1 MRKIVLLLFVILSCL
16 LKAQEHVSGIVVDE
30 HQEPVAF
37 ASISLLQETDSAFVG
52 GTTSDENGRFLIND
66 VPTGKLLRISY
77 VGYRTQYVHP
87 SADMRIEMKSETLTV
102 GDVVIKGSRPTYKMK
117 GGALVAPVENTVL
130 AKLGDANDVLAQLPL
145 ISKKDN
151 EYSVIG
157 HGTPLIYINNRLMRD
172 PQELEEIKSS
182 SIKDV
187 KIELNP
193 GTKYSSEVGAIIK
206 ITTLRPVGEG
216 LGGSLSSYYKRTN
229 RNAFSEL
236 VNLNYRHH
244 GLDVFFNGQYNDRQA
259 EQDQRDSHAFSFNGI
274 PHIASKNGVIGSR
287 AIRIIKLT
295 AGLNYS
301 FNEKQL
307 AGIRYTY
314 NNTLN
319 ATNYMDFNVI
329 YREGDSVT
337 EYETHQIKKY
347 PSRWNQQL
355 NAFYQN
361 ELSKV
366 WQLNVDA
373 TYADNLEETEG
384 HQQENRFNA
393 PSDVS
398 YTSNTKSRLWALKAW
413 NIHHLWGGSAEWGF
427 ETTFTR
433 NSNSYQ
439 MLNEEVAEY
448 IPSTDSRSD
457 QKANSLFISYSH
469 AFSSLNITFGLR
481 YEHVNMDYW
490 TNGVYNQEASKVY
503 NNLFP
508 SLSVSYQ
515 KGRSNVSLSYRTIV
529 KRPTYYQ
536 LRSEVQ
542 YNNSYS
548 AEGGNPELQPA
559 YIHRFSLTMQ
569 HRNFVFD
576 ASYNID
582 DNNFFFYT
590 LPVTTRPMAI
600 ASFVNSDMKD
610 YNMSLTYSPTF
621 GIWKTSLTAS
631 LVGQVLHIDGIS
643 HSGIG
648 VIYQWQNL
656 ISLPQKWLI
665 TCNMSGSSAAHY
677 QNTWQ
682 YSRFNCDFSV
692 RKDIGSWQFTCGV
705 NDIFNTSRSRW
716 SKEDNGVTFEKW
728 NNPHNHGVY
737 IRVQYSFNP
746 AKSKYKGGQAGQSEL
761 NRF

>member
-1 MRKIVLLLFVILSCL
+1 MRICTLLLLVLQSWLLHAQNQTCGIVLDEQ
-16 LKAQEHVSGIVVDE
+16 AQPI
-30 HQEPVAF
+30 AF
-37 ASISLLQETDSAFVG
+37 ASVSLLERNDSSFVQGITTDI
-52 GTTSDENGRFLIND
+52 EGRFSLNAEVTEKILK
-66 VPTGKLLRISY
+66 VSY
-77 VGYRTQYVHP
+77 VGYATQYLQP
-87 SADMRIEMKSETLTV
+87 SDSMIITLAETGVMV
-102 GDVVIKGSRPTYKMK
+102 GDVVIKGSRPVFKMK
-117 GGALVAPVENTVL
+117 GGELVAPVQNTVL
-130 AKLGDANDVLAQLPL
+130 GKLGDANDVLAQLPL
-145 ISKKDN
+145 ITKKDDGYHIVGRG
-151 EYSVIG
+151 E
-157 HGTPLIYINNRLMRD
+157 PLIYINNRLMRD

-193 GTKYSSEVGAIIK
+193 GTRYSSEVGTIIK
-206 ITTLRPVGEG
+206 VTTLRPVGEG
-216 LGGSLSSYYKRTN
+216 LGGSLSTYYKRTN
-229 RNAFSEL
+229 RNTFSEL

-259 EQDQRDSHAFSFNGI
+259 EQDQRNSHAFNFNGT
-274 PHIASKNGVIGSR
+274 PHLASKNGVIGSR
-287 AIRIIKLT
+287 AIRIVKLT
-295 AGLNYS
+295 TGLNYS

-314 NNTLN
+314 NNTLTS
-319 ATNYMDFNVI
+319 TNYLDFNII
-329 YREGDSVT
+329 YREGDSAT
-337 EYETHQIKKY
+337 GYETHQIKKY

-361 ELSKV
+361 ELSDV
-366 WQLNVDA
+366 WQLHVDA
-373 TYADNLEETEG
+373 TFADNQEETEG
-384 HQQENRFNA
+384 YQQENRPNA

-427 ETTFTR
+427 EATLTR
-433 NSNSYQ
+433 NNNSYQ

-469 AFSSLNITFGLR
+469 AFSSLNATFGLR
-481 YEHVNMDYW
+481 YEHVDMDYW
-490 TNGVYNQEASKVY
+490 TNDVYKHEASKVY

-515 KGRSNVSLSYRTIV
+515 KERSSVSLSYRTIV

-569 HRNFVFD
+569 YNDFVFD
-576 ASYNID
+576 ASYDID
-582 DNNFFFYT
+582 DNEFFFYT

-600 ASFVNSDMKD
+600 ATFVNSDMKD

-621 GIWKTSLTAS
+621 GIWKTSLTSS
-631 LVGQVLHIDGIS
+631 LVGQVLHLDGVS

-648 VIYQWQNL
+648 IIYQWQNL
-656 ISLPQKWLI
+656 ISLPQKWMI

-682 YSRFNCDFSV
+682 HSRFNCDFTV
-692 RKDIGSWQFTCGV
+692 RKDIGSWQFACGV

-716 SKEDNGVTFEKW
+716 SKEDNGVTYEKW
-728 NNPHNHGVY
+728 NNPHNRGLY
-737 IRVQYSFNP
+737 LRASYTFNP
-746 AKSKYKGGQAGQSEL
+746 AKSKYKGGEAGQSEL